1 MKQGRANLDVKA
13 DRKVEPIPHAVCAE
27 AVDQLGQSLAYKKIP
42 IYEGRGLKAPMA
54 GEESHPCGSQGKH

>member
-13 DRKVEPIPHAVCAE
+13 DRKVEPIPHAVSVCA
-27 AVDQLGQSLAYKKIP
+27 VSGLGQSINYKSEQ
-42 IYEGRGLKAPMA
+42 IYQGRGLKAPMA